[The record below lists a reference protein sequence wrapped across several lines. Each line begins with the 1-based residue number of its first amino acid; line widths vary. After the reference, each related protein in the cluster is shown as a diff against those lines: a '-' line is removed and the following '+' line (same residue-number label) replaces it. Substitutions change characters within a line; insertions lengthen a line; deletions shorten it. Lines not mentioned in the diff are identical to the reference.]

1 VLLVD
6 DKRPEKIVL
15 LLRGI
20 NVGRNKRIA
29 MADLRRVLTGLGCED
44 VTTYLQ
50 SGNAVVSA
58 ANPYALATRT
68 EQALRDELGLDAR
81 VLQRTGPQLAAVVAE
96 NPFPARVV
104 TPKQLHV
111 AFLDTPLAQP
121 SLDAVGARHGDDEM
135 ALVAGELFMSFAG
148 SSLDSP
154 MMKVLPRLGVTMTAR
169 NWTTVTKLAE
179 LSA

>member
-1 VLLVD
+1 MVD
-6 DKRPEKIVL
+6 EGPLRVVL

-20 NVGRNKRIA
+20 NVGKNKRIA

-44 VTTYLQ
+44 VATYLQ
-50 SGNAVVSA
+50 SGNAVVTADPAGLA
-58 ANPYALATRT
+58 ART
-68 EQALRDELGLDAR
+68 EQALRDEFGFDVR
-81 VLQRTGPQLAAVVAE
+81 VLQRTGAQLAAVVAA
-96 NPFPARVV
+96 NPFPERIV

-111 AFLDTPLAQP
+111 AFLDTPLEQAA
-121 SLDAVGARHGDDEM
+121 LDAVGARHAEDEM
-135 ALVAGELFMSFAG
+135 ALAAGELFMSFAG

-154 MMKVLPRLGVTMTAR
+154 LMKVLPKLRVTMTAR